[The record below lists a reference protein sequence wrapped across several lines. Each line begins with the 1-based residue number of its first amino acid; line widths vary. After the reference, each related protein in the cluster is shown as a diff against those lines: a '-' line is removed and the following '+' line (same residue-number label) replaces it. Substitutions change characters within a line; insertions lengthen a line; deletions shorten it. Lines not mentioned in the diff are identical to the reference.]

1 MKDLLE
7 YDVPVKE
14 RQIDVV
20 YVLRNGNAILE
31 KDIAPHAHLFTWLDH
46 NQVEHMAMGLKPQT
60 DEHRKSIIAIFETG
74 QIRTYPNVS
83 LNFTDYTLLN
93 KSSL

>member
-20 YVLRNGNAILE
+20 YVLRNGTAVLQ
-31 KDIAPHAHLFTWLDH
+31 KDAASHAHLFTWLDH
-46 NQVEHMAMGLKPQT
+46 NQIEHMAMELKPQT

-74 QIRTYPNVS
+74 QIRNYPNVS
-83 LNFTDYTLLN
+83 PNFTNYTLLN

>member
-7 YDVPVKE
+7 YDVPVVE
-14 RQIDVV
+14 RQIDIV

-31 KDIAPHAHLFTWLDH
+31 KDIIPHAHLFTWLDH
-46 NQVEHMAMGLKPQT
+46 NQIEHMALELKPQT

-74 QIRTYPNVS
+74 QVRSYPNVS
-83 LNFTDYTLLN
+83 LNFTNYGLLN

>member
-7 YDVPVKE
+7 YDVPVME
-14 RQIDVV
+14 RQIDIV
-20 YVLRNGNAILE
+20 YVLRNGEVVLGKDILE
-31 KDIAPHAHLFTWLDH
+31 YSHLFSWLDH
-46 NQVEHMAMGLKPQT
+46 NQIEHLVVELKPQT

-74 QIRTYPNVS
+74 QVRTYPNVS
-83 LNFTDYTLLN
+83 PNFTNYGLLN

>member
-7 YDVPVKE
+7 YDVPVVE
-14 RQIDVV
+14 RQIDIV
-20 YVLRNGNAILE
+20 YVLRDGETVLE
-31 KDIAPHAHLFTWLDH
+31 KDSSPYTHLFTWLDH
-46 NQVEHMAMGLKPQT
+46 NYIEHQKMELKPQT

-83 LNFTDYTLLN
+83 PNFTDYTLLN